1 MSRIG
6 MNPARNTKSSYQP
19 EEVTVAMLT
28 YIPSLQG
35 YFQHRLDVL
44 KLSLASLIENTK
56 SPCDIVVFDNGSC
69 KPVLTYLRGLFWE
82 KKIDYLFLS
91 NHNLGVEGAL
101 KFLSNAVMGSYLA
114 YSNDDVFYYPGWL
127 EEHLAI
133 FRTYPNVGMVSGTP
147 AGFSSET
154 ADQAF
159 EKIIQQN
166 VSGLEISQRERVDK
180 WEADWARSTGR
191 DEQEHLRAVQ
201 DSPHDVLSYRGVKAI
216 NSATHFQFVAPKEVI
231 QIALPSVWGG
241 NLMGGVVEMDHEVD
255 AMGFLRLSTP
265 DRVTRHI
272 GNVIDPGLQRE
283 AERLGLAIESFS
295 SLTNKRHWLLNI
307 PGIGRVLRSLYHWLF
322 KVLHH
327 ME

>member
-6 MNPARNTKSSYQP
+6 MNPARKTKTSYRP
-19 EEVTVAMLT
+19 EEVTVALLT

-44 KLSLASLIENTK
+44 KLSLTSLIENTK

-69 KPVLTYLRGLFWE
+69 KPVLAYLRGLFRD

-101 KFLSNAVMGSYLA
+101 NFLSHAVMGSYLA

-127 EEHLAI
+127 EEHMAI
-133 FRTYPNVGMVSGTP
+133 IRAYPNVGMVSGTP
-147 AGFSSET
+147 TGFSSET

-159 EKIIQQN
+159 EKFILKN
-166 VSGLEISQRERVDK
+166 VPGLEISQRERVDK

-191 DEQEHLRAVQ
+191 DEQEHLRAIQ
-201 DSPHDVLSYRGVKAI
+201 DSLHDVLSYRGVKAI

-231 QIALPSVWGG
+231 QKALPSVWDG
-241 NLMGGVVEMDHEVD
+241 NLMGGVVEMDHKVD

-272 GNVIDPGLQRE
+272 GNMIDPELGKE
-283 AERLGLAIESFS
+283 AERLGLTIKSPHKI
-295 SLTNKRHWLLNI
+295 TKRKHWLLKI
-307 PGIGRVLRSLYHWLF
+307 PGSGRILQPLYHWLF
-322 KVLHH
+322 KILNHL
-327 ME
+327 E